1 MRCGIRD
8 LRFPNNFDNNF
19 EENFAREL
27 LMKAAF
33 LPDRGVVKVSGIEA
47 RDFLNGLV
55 TTDVALL
62 RPGLGRFG
70 ALLTPQGK
78 ITVDFLITEAPSGHG
93 GGFLIDCPR
102 ALAQGLA
109 DKLGFYK
116 LRAKVAVENLS
127 DSLGVL
133 TAWDGEPTMKPDLA
147 FADPRAAAL
156 GWRIL
161 VPEELAQKAADA
173 IGAELADK
181 SAYDAHRIASG
192 VPRGGL
198 DYMYGDAFP
207 HETNMDRLHG
217 VDFDKGCYVGQE
229 VVSRMQHRG
238 TARTRTVRIILDGP
252 SPEPGAAILA
262 GDKPVGTMG
271 STAGHDGLALIR
283 TDRVADALAAGT
295 PLTAGGL
302 AIRLADPNDVLT
314 APKQTVA

>member
-1 MRCGIRD
+1 
-8 LRFPNNFDNNF
+8 
-19 EENFAREL
+19 
-27 LMKAAF
+27 MKAAF
-33 LPDRGVVKVSGIEA
+33 LPDRGVVKVSGDDA
-47 RDFLNGLV
+47 RNFLNGLV
-55 TTDVALL
+55 TTDVTLL

-78 ITVDFLITEAPSGHG
+78 ITVDFLITEAPAGHG

-102 ALAQGLA
+102 ALAKGLA

-127 DSLGVL
+127 DGLGVL
-133 TAWDGEPTMKPDLA
+133 AVWDGEPATKPDLA
-147 FADPRAAAL
+147 FADPRNPAL

-161 VPEELAQKAADA
+161 VPEELAQKVADLV
-173 IGAELADK
+173 GADLVDSVAH
-181 SAYDAHRIASG
+181 DAHRIAAG

-198 DYMYGDAFP
+198 DFTYGDAFP

-238 TARTRTVRIILDGP
+238 TARTRTVRVILEDS
-252 SPEPGAAILA
+252 SPEPGTTVLA

-271 STAGHDGLALIR
+271 STAEGNGLALLR
-283 TDRVADALAAGT
+283 TDRVADALAAGIA
-295 PLTAGGL
+295 LTSGGL
-302 AIRLADPNDVLT
+302 GLRLAEPDDVRP

>member
-1 MRCGIRD
+1 
-8 LRFPNNFDNNF
+8 
-19 EENFAREL
+19 
-27 LMKAAF
+27 MKAAF
-33 LPDRGVVKVSGIEA
+33 LPDRGVVKISGIDA

-55 TTDVALL
+55 TTDVTLL

-102 ALAQGLA
+102 ALAQGFA

-133 TAWDGEPTMKPDLA
+133 AAWDGDPAVMPDLS
-147 FADPRAAAL
+147 FADPRRAAL

-161 VPEELAQKAADA
+161 VPVELAQKVADL
-173 IGAELADK
+173 IGADLVD
-181 SAYDAHRIASG
+181 SGAYDAHRIASG

-198 DYMYGDAFP
+198 DFMYGDAFP

-217 VDFDKGCYVGQE
+217 VDFEKGCYVGQE

-238 TARTRTVRIILDGP
+238 TARTRTIRIILDGP

-262 GDKPVGTMG
+262 GDKSVGTMG
-271 STAGHDGLALIR
+271 SAASPHGLALIR
-283 TDRVADALAAGT
+283 VDRVADALAAGL
-295 PLTAGGL
+295 PLTSGGL
-302 AIRLADPNDVLT
+302 GIRVAEPDDLLI

>member
-1 MRCGIRD
+1 
-8 LRFPNNFDNNF
+8 
-19 EENFAREL
+19 
-27 LMKAAF
+27 MKAAI
-33 LPDRGVVKVSGIEA
+33 LPDRGVVKVSGGDA

-55 TTDVALL
+55 TTDVTLL
-62 RPGLGRFG
+62 RPSLGRFG

-109 DKLGFYK
+109 D
-116 LRAKVAVENLS
+116 R
-127 DSLGVL
+127 LGVL
-133 TAWDGEPTMKPDLA
+133 AAWDGVPAVIPDLA
-147 FADPRAAAL
+147 FTDPRDAAL

-161 VPEELAQKAADA
+161 VPAALAQKVADLV
-173 IGAELADK
+173 GADLVD
-181 SAYDAHRIASG
+181 STAYEAHRIASG

-198 DYMYGDAFP
+198 DFMYGDAFP

-238 TARTRTVRIILDGP
+238 TARTRIVRVILEGP
-252 SPEPGAAILA
+252 SPEPGAAVLA

-271 STAGHDGLALIR
+271 STAGHNGLALIR
-283 TDRVADALAAGT
+283 VDRAADALAAGM
-295 PLTAGGL
+295 PLTSVGL
-302 AIRLADPNDVLT
+302 AIR
-314 APKQTVA
+314 VAEQIGR

>member
-1 MRCGIRD
+1 
-8 LRFPNNFDNNF
+8 
-19 EENFAREL
+19 
-27 LMKAAF
+27 MKAAL
-33 LPDRGVVKVSGIEA
+33 LPDRGVVKVSGDDA

-55 TTDVALL
+55 TTDATLL
-62 RPGLGRFG
+62 APGLGRFG

-78 ITVDFLITEAPSGHG
+78 IIVDFLITEAPSGHG

-102 ALAQGLA
+102 ALAQALA
-109 DKLGFYK
+109 DKLGFYR
-116 LRAKVAVENLS
+116 LRAKVTVENLS

-133 TAWDGEPTMKPDLA
+133 AAWDGDFTMKPDLA
-147 FADPRAAAL
+147 FADPRSAAL

-161 VPEELAQKAADA
+161 VPAELAQKVADL
-173 IGAELADK
+173 IGADLVD
-181 SAYDAHRIASG
+181 SPAYDAHRIASG

-198 DYMYGDAFP
+198 DFMYGDAFP

-238 TARTRTVRIILDGP
+238 IARTRTVRVILDGF
-252 SPEPGAAILA
+252 SPEPGTAILA

-271 STAGHDGLALIR
+271 STAGHNGLALIR
-283 TDRVADALAAGT
+283 TDRAADALDAGK

-302 AIRLADPNDVLT
+302 AIRLADPDDLRSL
-314 APKQTVA
+314 PKQTVA

>member
-1 MRCGIRD
+1 
-8 LRFPNNFDNNF
+8 
-19 EENFAREL
+19 
-27 LMKAAF
+27 MKAAF
-33 LPDRGVVKVSGIEA
+33 LPDRGVVKVSGSDA
-47 RDFLNGLV
+47 RDFLNGLL
-55 TTDVALL
+55 TTDVTLL

-78 ITVDFLITEAPSGHG
+78 LTTDFLITEAPSGHG

-102 ALAQGLA
+102 ALAQALA

-116 LRAKVAVENLS
+116 LSAKVSVENLS

-133 TAWDGEPTMKPDLA
+133 AAWDGNPALKPDLA
-147 FADPRAAAL
+147 FVDPREVSL

-161 VPEELAQKAADA
+161 IPEALAQKAAA
-173 IGAELADK
+173 LIGAEMAD
-181 SAYDAHRIASG
+181 STAYDAHRIASG

-198 DYMYGDAFP
+198 DFIYGAAFP

-217 VDFDKGCYVGQE
+217 IDFDKGCYVGQE

-252 SPEPGAAILA
+252 APEPGAAILA

-271 STAGHDGLALIR
+271 STAGHHGLALIR
-283 TDRVADALAAGT
+283 TDRVADALETGV

-302 AIRLADPNDVLT
+302 AIRLAEPADLQTSPR
-314 APKQTVA
+314 QTVA

>member
-1 MRCGIRD
+1 
-8 LRFPNNFDNNF
+8 
-19 EENFAREL
+19 
-27 LMKAAF
+27 MKAAF
-33 LPDRGVVKVSGIEA
+33 LPDRGVVKVAGADA

-55 TTDVALL
+55 TTDVTLL

-78 ITVDFLITEAPSGHG
+78 IIADFLITEAPAGHG

-127 DSLGVL
+127 DSFGVL
-133 TAWDGEPTMKPDLA
+133 VAWGGDPSVTPDLA
-147 FADPRAAAL
+147 FADPRNPAL

-161 VPEELAQKAADA
+161 VPAELAQKVADL
-173 IGAELADK
+173 IGAELVQS
-181 SAYDAHRIASG
+181 SAYDAHRIAAG

-198 DYMYGDAFP
+198 DFMYGDAFP

-238 TARTRTVRIILDGP
+238 TARTRTVRIVLEDF
-252 SPEPGAAILA
+252 SPEPGTAILA
-262 GDKPVGTMG
+262 GDKPVGTIG
-271 STAGHDGLALIR
+271 STAGQNGLALIR
-283 TDRVADALAAGT
+283 IDRAADALAAGVA
-295 PLTAGGL
+295 LTAGGL
-302 AIRLADPNDVLT
+302 AIRIAEPDDLRSV
-314 APKQTVA
+314 PKQTVA

>member
-1 MRCGIRD
+1 
-8 LRFPNNFDNNF
+8 
-19 EENFAREL
+19 
-27 LMKAAF
+27 MKAAF
-33 LPDRGVVKVSGIEA
+33 LPDRGVVKVSGDGA

-78 ITVDFLITEAPSGHG
+78 IVTDFLITEAPSGHG

-116 LRAKVAVENLS
+116 LRAKVGIENLS
-127 DSLGVL
+127 DSLGVV
-133 TAWDGEPTMKPDLA
+133 AVWDGEPAMKPDLA
-147 FADPRAAAL
+147 FADPRNAAL

-161 VPEELAQKAADA
+161 VPEELAQKVADL
-173 IGAELADK
+173 IGAEMVD
-181 SAYDAHRIASG
+181 STAYDAHRITAG
-192 VPRGGL
+192 APRGGL
-198 DYMYGDAFP
+198 DFMYGDAFP

-238 TARTRTVRIILDGP
+238 TARTRTMRILLDGP
-252 SPEPGAAILA
+252 APEPGAAIVA

-271 STAGHDGLALIR
+271 SSAGGAGLALLRI
-283 TDRVADALAAGT
+283 DRAADALQAGT

-302 AIRLADPNDVLT
+302 ALRLADPDDVST